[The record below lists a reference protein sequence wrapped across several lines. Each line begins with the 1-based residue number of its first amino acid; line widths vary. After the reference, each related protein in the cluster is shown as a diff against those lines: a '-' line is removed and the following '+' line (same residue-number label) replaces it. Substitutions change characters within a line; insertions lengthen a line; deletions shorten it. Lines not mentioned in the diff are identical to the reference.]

1 MKINFS
7 SQNLFCKTQIF
18 YSALK
23 RNQDILVLLQRV
35 EKNWYYIPDKEQTRT
50 IDKI

>member
-1 MKINFS
+1 MQINFS
-7 SQNLFCKTQIF
+7 SQNYVLCKTQIF

-35 EKNWYYIPDKEQTRT
+35 EKNW
-50 IDKI
+50 